1 MWSLPY
7 GISSLILNG
16 WRIWAFCGSSLD
28 IFIAV
33 RSRTGKIHQ
42 VYFSIAAFREINM
55 RAICFQ
61 CCLCLC
67 SYVVKGITGP
77 LHFISQTFQTE
88 QNLCGQQSHWQAD
101 SVCELIS
108 SSCLLRQHLF
118 LSNNVAGNVCMS
130 A

>member
-1 MWSLPY
+1 MCSLPY

-16 WRIWAFCGSSLD
+16 LRIWAFCGTSLD

-33 RSRTGKIHQ
+33 RSRTGKIHE
-42 VYFSIAAFREINM
+42 VYFSVAAFREINM

-77 LHFISQTFQTE
+77 LHFISQTFQTDL
-88 QNLCGQQSHWQAD
+88 NLCAQQSYWQAY

-108 SSCLLRQHLF
+108 SSCLLRHLF
-118 LSNNVAGNVCMS
+118 LSNNVAGNVFMS